1 MSNTSQKTKQIKNV
15 AVAIVRD
22 EDGQVLLIKPD
33 KSASK
38 IRGNS
43 TWDFPA
49 NEITPGATYTE
60 TFVSEVL
67 ETTGCII
74 EAVSLVSSEKKISAG
89 YHYEYVECKVVCKDD
104 HNGNGSSGEH
114 KWVKP
119 SSFRKYFK
127 KRINNDIIEF
137 LGLL

>member
-1 MSNTSQKTKQIKNV
+1 MSNTKQKTNIKSV

-22 EDGQVLLIKPD
+22 EDGHVLLIKPD
-33 KSASK
+33 KSTSRL
-38 IRGNS
+38 RGNC

-60 TFVSEVL
+60 TFVSNVL

-89 YHYEYVECKVVCKDD
+89 YHYEYVECKVVCRDD
-104 HNGNGSSGEH
+104 TNGNSNGDH

-119 SSFRKYFK
+119 TSFKKYFK
-127 KRINNDIIEF
+127 KRINSDISDF

>member
-15 AVAIVRD
+15 AVAIVRN

-33 KSASK
+33 KSTSK
-38 IRGNS
+38 LRGS
-43 TWDFPA
+43 SSWDFPA

-60 TFVSEVL
+60 TFVSNVL

-104 HNGNGSSGEH
+104 INGDGNGDH

-119 SSFRKYFK
+119 SSFKKYFK

>member
-1 MSNTSQKTKQIKNV
+1 MANTKQKTNIKNV

-33 KSASK
+33 KPTSK
-38 IRGNS
+38 LRGNS

-60 TFVSEVL
+60 TFVSNVL
-67 ETTGCII
+67 ETTGCIV
-74 EAVSLVSSEKKISAG
+74 EAVSLVSSEKKASAG
-89 YHYEYVECKVVCKDD
+89 LHYEYVECKVVCRDEK
-104 HNGNGSSGEH
+104 NGSSNGDH

-119 SSFRKYFK
+119 KSFRKYFK
-127 KRINNDIIEF
+127 KKINSDITEF